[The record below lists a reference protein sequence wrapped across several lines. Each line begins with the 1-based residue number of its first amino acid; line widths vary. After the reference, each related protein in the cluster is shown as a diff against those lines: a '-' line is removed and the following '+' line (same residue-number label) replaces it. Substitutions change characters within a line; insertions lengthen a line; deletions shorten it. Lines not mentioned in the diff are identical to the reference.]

1 MDQDGRMA
9 TISKGANLPI
19 QANAVRVELSWTGGP
34 GVPDVDASALLLRED
49 GKVSGDN
56 DFVFYNQS
64 RHPSGAVRH
73 VGKSGTTDVIEV
85 DLASIPAQVDRI
97 VLAASADG
105 GTFGKVPSLRLTVAD
120 LAGGTQLVEFP
131 MTATDETAFVTGELY
146 RRAGQWKF
154 RAVGQGYARG
164 LAGLATDFGITV
176 EDQPAPAPIQQS
188 APQPTEPGFVPPPP
202 PPGFVP
208 PPFPGQLP
216 SGAAAQPA
224 PQQPQQPPPPQAL
237 GSAPVNLVKGGRV
250 SLEKSGSPLV
260 TVMMGLGWDPAR
272 GRGNIDLDA
281 SVVAF
286 DNGGNQ
292 LAVVWFVNK
301 GEWNGAL
308 RHMGDNVTGQ
318 GEGDDE
324 QIYVDL
330 DRLPNEVASLVF
342 TITSYRK
349 HKFTD
354 VRNAFCRLVDTA
366 TGNELVRYNLSEA
379 EPTTGVVMA
388 MLRRTGGRNW
398 EMRAIGEFA
407 DGRTVQDLAA
417 PASKAATAP

>member
-1 MDQDGRMA
+1 MA

-19 QANAVRVELSWTGGP
+19 QATAVRVELSWSGGA
-34 GVPDVDASALLLRED
+34 GVPDVDASALLLRDD
-49 GKVSGDN
+49 GKVSGDS
-56 DFVFYNQS
+56 DFIFYNQP
-64 RHPSGAVRH
+64 RHPNGAVRH
-73 VGKSGTTDVIEV
+73 MGKSATTDVIEV
-85 DLASIPAQVDRI
+85 DLTGLPAQVDRV

-105 GTFGKVPSLRLTVAD
+105 GTFGAVPNLRLTVAD
-120 LAGGTQLVEFP
+120 LAAGTELVEFP

-164 LAGLATDFGITV
+164 LAGLATDFGISV
-176 EDQPAPAPIQQS
+176 EDEQPPAPIQQS
-188 APQPTEPGFVPPPP
+188 APQPADPGFVPPPP

-216 SGAAAQPA
+216 PGAT
-224 PQQPQQPPPPQAL
+224 PQAMAPPPQQL
-237 GSAPVNLVKGGRV
+237 GTTPVSLVKGGRV
-250 SLEKSGSPLV
+250 SLVKSGSPLV

-286 DNGGNQ
+286 DGSGNA
-292 LAVVWFVNK
+292 LATVWFVNK

-349 HKFTD
+349 QKFTD

-388 MLRRTGGRNW
+388 MLRRTGGNNW

-407 DGRTVQDLAA
+407 EGRTVQDLLA
-417 PASKAATAP
+417 PATKAATAP